1 MKGYFGI
8 GVEGVSKPM
17 NLGSL
22 LRTAHAFGASFAF
35 TIAAA
40 FQPRAVGHAD
50 TSDAAANL
58 PLHLYPDVAS
68 LALPA
73 GCRLVGIEIL
83 AEAIDLPTFRH
94 PLQAAYVLG
103 AERGNLSPA
112 LLERCAFVV
121 RVPSRF
127 CLNLAIAGA
136 IVMYDR
142 MVSLGSYAERPVRA
156 GGNAATVPRPAHG
169 EPIWKKKHRRRLL
182 AP

>member
-1 MKGYFGI
+1 MSPRVTSTRSGLACGGRSTVEATLSMAFFAGAPCLADAGHARVGPVKGYFGI

-73 GCRLVGIEIL
+73 GCRLVGIE
-83 AEAIDLPTFRH
+83 
-94 PLQAAYVLG
+94 
-103 AERGNLSPA
+103 
-112 LLERCAFVV
+112 
-121 RVPSRF
+121 
-127 CLNLAIAGA
+127 
-136 IVMYDR
+136 
-142 MVSLGSYAERPVRA
+142 
-156 GGNAATVPRPAHG
+156 
-169 EPIWKKKHRRRLL
+169 
-182 AP
+182 